1 MEVNM
6 DWRKSRVFGKTPEEI
21 LQMGLY
27 ELYALL
33 GVNNTRN
40 DLADGT
46 RNLLEAVTFD
56 FLAANELSP
65 EDAQSWIRQDIQDL
79 RGEMPRETD
88 GSALQVFLT
97 TYVSAAM
104 TLGYPRAS
112 QALAVA
118 VRGAEV
124 QHTSSAQGLRKLF
137 SNAVAARDSNI
148 PEGSVSYGRELALLL
163 RNINRKLLGLPDA
176 CP

>member
-6 DWRKSRVFGKTPEEI
+6 DWRKSVVFNRKPEDI

-27 ELYALL
+27 DLRDLL
-33 GVNNTRN
+33 GISKTNG

-46 RNLLEAVTFD
+46 RNLLETVTFD
-56 FLAANELSP
+56 FLAANGLSSK
-65 EDAQSWIRQDIQDL
+65 EAQSWIRQDIQAL

-97 TYVSAAM
+97 SYVSAAM

-124 QHTSSAQGLRKLF
+124 QHTSSAEGLRSLF
-137 SNAVAARDSNI
+137 SNAVAAREGISA
-148 PEGSVSYGRELALLL
+148 GSVSYGRELALLL
-163 RNINRKLLGLPDA
+163 RNVNRKLLGLSEA